1 MNVTIGT
8 RIRELRKNN
17 GLTQLQ
23 LAKATNLSVSSIKS
37 YESGVREPNSK
48 AMVALERYFQVSGEY
63 LRGESDDRLPEYA
76 WDDSEIMDAVKESLP
91 GMLQNLHTTISTR
104 SQEEQKLFFDILA
117 EFGHILNIED
127 QAARTASL
135 SLLHDA
141 FATSTHFI
149 DICLNA
155 GQEAGAAAR
164 VETARSAAVSGL
176 VKALSNTQ
184 KNLSV

>member
-1 MNVTIGT
+1 MNVTIGN
-8 RIRELRKNN
+8 RIRELRKKN

-63 LRGESDDRLPEYA
+63 LRGESDERFPEYA
-76 WDDSEIMDAVKESLP
+76 WDDPEIMDAVKESLP
-91 GMLQNLHTTISTR
+91 GMLQNLHTTISVR

-135 SLLHDA
+135 SLLHNA
-141 FATSTHFI
+141 FTASTHFI

-176 VKALSNTQ
+176 VQAISNAQ